1 MKQFFETVP
10 AATKRTFEEKD
21 KIEKGLKKLKNHVGN
36 FNLYQIET
44 TSLENKA
51 LSWSIESHV
60 VWQKVGTECIKDIN
74 GSTPSNCGQIAKGYL
89 LSKVM
94 NGDFQ
99 LTYKGKDESK
109 PGRVCRQKKH
119 LCSSIS
125 VPVDQSAKKA
135 KLAME
140 EKVRS
145 GEIDIGENVIEKVI
159 QKRGADKTSGQL
171 VINTLTVHARK
182 HALHAL
188 RVKFFNKYKKFM
200 RLNPDSYFEAIS
212 KGVNQKVPIYR

>member
-10 AATKRTFEEKD
+10 AATKHTFEEKG
-21 KIEKGLKKLKNHVGN
+21 KIEKGLKKPKNHVGN
-36 FNLYQIET
+36 FNSYQIET

-51 LSWSIESHV
+51 LSWSDESHV

-74 GSTPSNCGQIAKGYL
+74 GSTPSNCGQIAKGHL

-94 NGDFQ
+94 NGISNSHTRAKMNQSQEEFVD
-99 LTYKGKDESK
+99 
-109 PGRVCRQKKH
+109 KKTR

-135 KLAME
+135 KLALE

-145 GEIDIGENVIEKVI
+145 GEIDIGEKVI
-159 QKRGADKTSGQL
+159 QKRFKKEGLIKHLDNWL
-171 VINTLTVHARK
+171 LTH
-182 HALHAL
+182 
-188 RVKFFNKYKKFM
+188 
-200 RLNPDSYFEAIS
+200 
-212 KGVNQKVPIYR
+212 